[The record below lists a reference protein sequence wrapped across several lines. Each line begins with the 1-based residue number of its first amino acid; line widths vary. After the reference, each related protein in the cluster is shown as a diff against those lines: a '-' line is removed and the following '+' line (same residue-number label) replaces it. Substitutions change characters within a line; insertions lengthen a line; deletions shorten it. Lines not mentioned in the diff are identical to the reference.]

1 MAAVN
6 APFPWFGGKRRV
18 APAVWARFGNVR
30 NYVEPFFGSGAVLL
44 ARPEPFTGTETI
56 NDACGF
62 VANFWRAIQ
71 ADPDAVARWVDW
83 PVNESDLEARHYW
96 LVTEGR
102 ARLDA
107 VLGDPTGFDA
117 QVAGWWCWGLCAWI
131 GGGWCADSGPW
142 RWADGA
148 WEKGGGG
155 GVSRRL
161 PHLGNPGRGAHRP
174 NIDLHEWF
182 AALAKR
188 LRRVRVAH
196 GDWSRVTGGSVTWRH
211 GITAVFLDPPYSG
224 AERTANVYATD
235 SGTVAA
241 KARAWAIEEGA
252 RPDMRVALCGY
263 AGEHDMPGW
272 SEFAWKATGGYS
284 ALGSG
289 RGRDN
294 AARERIWFS
303 PACLSEAEAGLI

>member
-1 MAAVN
+1 MAVK

-83 PVNESDLEARHYW
+83 PVNEADLEARHYW

-117 QVAGWWCWGLCAWI
+117 QVAGWWCWGL
-131 GGGWCADSGPW
+131 
-142 RWADGA
+142 
-148 WEKGGGG
+148 
-155 GVSRRL
+155 
-161 PHLGNPGRGAHRP
+161 
-174 NIDLHEWF
+174 
-182 AALAKR
+182 
-188 LRRVRVAH
+188 
-196 GDWSRVTGGSVTWRH
+196 
-211 GITAVFLDPPYSG
+211 
-224 AERTANVYATD
+224 
-235 SGTVAA
+235 
-241 KARAWAIEEGA
+241 AR
-252 RPDMRVALCGY
+252 
-263 AGEHDMPGW
+263 
-272 SEFAWKATGGYS
+272 
-284 ALGSG
+284 
-289 RGRDN
+289 
-294 AARERIWFS
+294 
-303 PACLSEAEAGLI
+303 